1 MRRML
6 LLGVRVVLVVIDTSI
21 LPLALFLITLGSP
34 LA

>member
-6 LLGVRVVLVVIDTSI
+6 LLGVRVVLVVIDIPI